1 MKIKELT
8 GIVFC
13 LNCGNQ
19 SLNYSAESNE
29 LVCKNCNNKYR
40 IQRGVPILLA
50 PGNKENTFEPAIHKQ
65 QGTVFDYIDHYQKDG
80 QECNYFEERDAGTEH
95 ADRRVREYIL
105 SQVQKKT
112 GKILD
117 VGCGSAWVARK
128 MCPKNYE
135 VFSMDISLE
144 NTSGAL
150 EKYPFVNH
158 SAVVADVFSLPFNN
172 NVFDY
177 IIASEIIEH
186 VIDPAAF
193 VQNLMR
199 ILKPGGTLIV
209 TTPYKEKIRYSLCV
223 HCNKPTPLFA
233 HIHSFDEKKLL
244 SLYQGSNLK
253 STEYYTFAN
262 KIPVHLRMHVF
273 LKYFNFWWWKK
284 TDQLLNAFYND
295 PLRILVK
302 WEKSQN

>member
-8 GIVFC
+8 GIVYC
-13 LNCGNQ
+13 LSCGLQ
-19 SLNYSAESNE
+19 TLKYSAETNE
-29 LVCKNCNNKYR
+29 LLCENCNNKYS

-50 PGNKENTFEPAIHKQ
+50 QSNKENTFEPAIHKKH
-65 QGTVFDYIDHYQKDG
+65 GTVFNYIDHYQKDG

-95 ADRRVREYIL
+95 TDRRVREYIL

-112 GKILD
+112 GRILD
-117 VGCGSAWVARK
+117 VGCGNAWVASK
-128 MCPKNYE
+128 MCPENYE

-144 NTSGAL
+144 NTAGAL
-150 EKYPFVNH
+150 EKYPFENH
-158 SAVVADVFSLPFNN
+158 SAVVADVFSLPFND

-186 VIDPAAF
+186 VIDPAVF
-193 VQNLMR
+193 VKNLLR
-199 ILKPGGTLIV
+199 ILKPGGSLIV

-223 HCNKPTPLFA
+223 HCNKLTPLFA

-244 SLYQGSNLK
+244 SLYQGLNLK

-262 KIPVHLRMHVF
+262 KLPVHLRMHIF
-273 LKYFNFWWWKK
+273 LKYFNFLWWKK
-284 TDQLLNAFYND
+284 TDQLLNAFYNV

-302 WEKSQN
+302 WEKRRQ

>member
-1 MKIKELT
+1 
-8 GIVFC
+8 
-13 LNCGNQ
+13 
-19 SLNYSAESNE
+19 
-29 LVCKNCNNKYR
+29 
-40 IQRGVPILLA
+40 
-50 PGNKENTFEPAIHKQ
+50 
-65 QGTVFDYIDHYQKDG
+65 
-80 QECNYFEERDAGTEH
+80 
-95 ADRRVREYIL
+95 
-105 SQVQKKT
+105 
-112 GKILD
+112 
-117 VGCGSAWVARK
+117 
-128 MCPKNYE
+128 
-135 VFSMDISLE
+135 MDISLE
-144 NTSGAL
+144 NTSRAL
-150 EKYPFVNH
+150 EKYPFENH

-172 NVFDY
+172 NIFDY

-199 ILKPGGTLIV
+199 ILKPGGTLII

-253 STEYYTFAN
+253 SAEYYTFAN

-273 LKYFNFWWWKK
+273 LKYLNFWCWKK
-284 TDQLLNAFYND
+284 TDQLLNAMYHI

-302 WEKSQN
+302 WEKRQ